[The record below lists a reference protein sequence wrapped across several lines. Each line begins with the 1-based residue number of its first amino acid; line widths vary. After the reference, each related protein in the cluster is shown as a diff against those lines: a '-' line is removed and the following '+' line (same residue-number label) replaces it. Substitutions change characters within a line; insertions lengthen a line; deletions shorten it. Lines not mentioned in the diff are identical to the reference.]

1 MKPLGEFE
9 VWFVTGS
16 QDMYGDATL
25 RQVAENARRV
35 ATTLDGLESI
45 PVRVVHRP
53 VVTSSESIAATLLEA
68 NATDACVGVILW
80 MHTFSPARMW
90 IAGLQA
96 IRKPLLHLHTQFNR
110 DLPWG
115 EIDMD
120 FMNLNQSAHGDREFG
135 FIETRLRTAR
145 KTVVGHWE
153 DPVVAAR
160 IGSWARARWRER
172 LPTAYTSAARA
183 SAPATSPV
191 TGSAWPAQTAL
202 GPNAASLRIDARA
215 SSVSWLKAACGTPA
229 GCLRPVWG
237 SIV

>member
-1 MKPLGEFE
+1 MKPLVEFE

-16 QDMYGDATL
+16 QEMYGEATV

-35 ATTLDGLESI
+35 ATTLDGFEAI
-45 PVRVVHRP
+45 PVRVVHRA
-53 VVTSSESIAATLLEA
+53 VVTSSESIAATLREA

-96 IRKPLLHLHTQFNR
+96 LRKPLLHLHTQFNR

-120 FMNLNQSAHGDREFG
+120 FMNLNQAAHGDREFG

-145 KTVVGHWE
+145 KT
-153 DPVVAAR
+153 A
-160 IGSWARARWRER
+160 GS
-172 LPTAYTSAARA
+172 S
-183 SAPATSPV
+183 
-191 TGSAWPAQTAL
+191 Q
-202 GPNAASLRIDARA
+202 
-215 SSVSWLKAACGTPA
+215 
-229 GCLRPVWG
+229 
-237 SIV
+237 